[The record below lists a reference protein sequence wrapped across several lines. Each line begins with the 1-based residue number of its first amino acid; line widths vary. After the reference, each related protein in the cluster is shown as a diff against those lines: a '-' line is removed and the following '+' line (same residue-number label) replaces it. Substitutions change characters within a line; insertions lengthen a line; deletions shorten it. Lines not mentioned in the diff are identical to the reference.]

1 MQKKYG
7 VFNKLNG
14 ILQQNNHKMKKISLL
29 ILTLISL
36 NVFSQEKNFIDL
48 PYLETSAKC
57 DTLVTPDRIFLKII
71 ISEKD
76 TKGKIS
82 VEELETTMNERLKKI
97 GINTQTQLTL
107 KDLASNYKKYLLK
120 QQDIQKTKNY
130 SLLVYD
136 SKVAGKVLA
145 ELEEIGIS
153 NITLEKT
160 EYSKIDEMFL
170 TLKQKAVEKAKKQ
183 ANYMAK
189 ALNQKI
195 GSAIFISDLKTIV
208 DRNNFTNFELQ
219 EVVMV
224 GYSNRNKQSYVPID
238 IEFEKI
244 GIESQIYIK
253 FKITE

>member
-1 MQKKYG
+1 
-7 VFNKLNG
+7 
-14 ILQQNNHKMKKISLL
+14 
-29 ILTLISL
+29 
-36 NVFSQEKNFIDL
+36 
-48 PYLETSAKC
+48 
-57 DTLVTPDRIFLKII
+57 
-71 ISEKD
+71 
-76 TKGKIS
+76 
-82 VEELETTMNERLKKI
+82 
-97 GINTQTQLTL
+97 
-107 KDLASNYKKYLLK
+107 
-120 QQDIQKTKNY
+120 
-130 SLLVYD
+130 
-136 SKVAGKVLA
+136 
-145 ELEEIGIS
+145 
-153 NITLEKT
+153 
-160 EYSKIDEMFL
+160 MFL

>member
-1 MQKKYG
+1 
-7 VFNKLNG
+7 
-14 ILQQNNHKMKKISLL
+14 MKKISLL

-82 VEELETTMNERLKKI
+82 VEELETTMNDRLKKI

-153 NITLEKT
+153 NVTLEKT
-160 EYSKIDEMFL
+160 EYSKIDEMFF

-208 DRNNFTNFELQ
+208 DRNNITNFELQ

-224 GYSNRNKQSYVPID
+224 GYSNRSKQNYVPID

>member
-1 MQKKYG
+1 
-7 VFNKLNG
+7 
-14 ILQQNNHKMKKISLL
+14 MKKITLF

-76 TKGKIS
+76 TKEKVS
-82 VEELETTMNERLKKI
+82 VEELEILMNESLKKL

-107 KDLASNYKKYLLK
+107 KDLASNYKKYFLK
-120 QQDIQKTKNY
+120 QQDIQKSKNY

-153 NITLEKT
+153 NVKLEKT
-160 EYSKIDEMFL
+160 EYSKTDQMFL
-170 TLKQKAVEKAKKQ
+170 SLKQKAVEKAKKQ
-183 ANYMAK
+183 ANYIAK

-195 GSAIFISDLKTIV
+195 GNAIFISDLKTVV
-208 DRNNFTNFELQ
+208 DRNNNTNFELQ
-219 EVVMV
+219 EIVVV
-224 GYSNRNKQSYVPID
+224 GYSNRSKQNYVPID

-244 GIESQIYIK
+244 RIESQIYIK

>member
-1 MQKKYG
+1 
-7 VFNKLNG
+7 
-14 ILQQNNHKMKKISLL
+14 MKKTILL
-29 ILTLISL
+29 IFTLISL
-36 NVFSQEKNFIDL
+36 NSFSQEKNFIDL

-57 DTLVTPDRIFLKII
+57 DTLVTPDRIFLKIV

-82 VEELETTMNERLKKI
+82 VEELETTMNESLKKL

-130 SLLVYD
+130 TLLVYD

-153 NITLEKT
+153 NVTLEKT
-160 EYSKIDEMFL
+160 EYSKTNEMFL
-170 TLKQKAVEKAKKQ
+170 TLKQKAVVKAKNQ

-195 GSAIFISDLKTIV
+195 GNAIFISDLKTVV
-208 DRNNFTNFELQ
+208 DRNNNTNFELQ
-219 EVVMV
+219 EVVVV
-224 GYSNRNKQSYVPID
+224 GYSNSGRSKQSYTPID

-244 GIESQIYIK
+244 RIESQIYIK
-253 FKITE
+253 FKIE